1 MFEDGALIGAI
12 MSKSRQPLNSSR
24 NLLGSSNTFHFSISG
39 FSRGTTTVDAMYG
52 SSYDLEK
59 RIKRVQKMKNASISI
74 FIDQRRR
81 KQAPNFNLR
90 S

>member
-52 SSYDLEK
+52 SSYDLSKK
-59 RIKRVQKMKNASISI
+59 RIKIVQKKEKKQVFPFSLTKEDISRLQI
-74 FIDQRRR
+74 
-81 KQAPNFNLR
+81 
-90 S
+90 ST